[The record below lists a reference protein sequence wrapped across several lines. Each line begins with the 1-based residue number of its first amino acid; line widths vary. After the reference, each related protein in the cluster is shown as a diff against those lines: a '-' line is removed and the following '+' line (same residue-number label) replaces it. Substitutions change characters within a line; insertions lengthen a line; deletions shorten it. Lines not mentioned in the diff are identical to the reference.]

1 MASISVFDSSSSSQ
15 LRCANICVWNGFSA
29 LSFNEDAIEFLL
41 FSSIANISHA
51 LPTIFGGRP
60 ANLA

>member
-1 MASISVFDSSSSSQ
+1 M
-15 LRCANICVWNGFSA
+15 A
-29 LSFNEDAIEFLL
+29 LSFNVDAIELLL